1 MQTTAVAPT
10 VTLRVLVADD
20 EPAMRRFL
28 ASALDGYFAVSEAA
42 TGQDTLDM
50 AAARHPELVILG
62 LDLPDIDG
70 IEVTR
75 RLRAWTD
82 APIIV
87 VSGRDRETD
96 KIAALD
102 AGADDYLTKPLGGG
116 ELMAR
121 IRSIMRRAAKRVT
134 EPVYSSGD
142 LMVDLQTHEVRVKGS
157 YVALTRT
164 EYGILQ
170 SLVAHA
176 GRVLT
181 HQQLIQAVWSGSY
194 EKHAHRLH
202 VNISNLR
209 RKIEIDPVMPR
220 YIVTEPGIGYRL
232 QGAGR

>member
-1 MQTTAVAPT
+1 MQTTSIAPVA
-10 VTLRVLVADD
+10 LLQVLVVDE
-20 EPAMRRFL
+20 EPATRRFL
-28 ASALDGYFAVSEAA
+28 GSVLGGYFTVREAE
-42 TGQDTLDM
+42 TGQAALEI
-50 AAARHPELVILG
+50 AAAEHPELVV
-62 LDLPDIDG
+62 LDLELPDIDG
-70 IEVTR
+70 LEVTH
-75 RLRAWTD
+75 RLREWTD

-87 VSGRDRETD
+87 VSGRDREVD

-102 AGADDYLTKPLGGG
+102 AGADDYLMKPLGGG

-121 IRSIMRRAAKRVT
+121 IRSIMRRTTKRVS
-134 EPVYSSGD
+134 EPVYRSGD

-194 EKHAHRLH
+194 ERHAHLLH

-209 RKIEIDPVMPR
+209 RKLEADPVMPR
-220 YIVTEPGIGYRL
+220 YIVTEPGVGYRL
-232 QGAGR
+232 QDAGR

>member
-1 MQTTAVAPT
+1 MQTNSVAPAIS
-10 VTLRVLVADD
+10 LRVLVVDD
-20 EPAMRRFL
+20 ELAVRRYL
-28 ASALDGYFAVSEAA
+28 RSALGGYFTVCEAE
-42 TGQDTLDM
+42 TGQYALQV
-50 AAARHPELVILG
+50 AAAKHPELVILDLG
-62 LDLPDIDG
+62 LPDIDG

-75 RLRAWTD
+75 RLREWTD
-82 APIIV
+82 TPIIV
-87 VSGRDRETD
+87 VSSRDQEAD

-102 AGADDYLTKPLGGG
+102 AGADDYLTKPFGGG

-121 IRSIMRRAAKRVT
+121 IRSILRRAGKRIN
-134 EPVYSSGD
+134 EPIYRSGD
-142 LMVDLQTHEVRVKGS
+142 LLVDLQTHEVRVKGS

-164 EYGILQ
+164 EYGILR

-194 EKHAHRLH
+194 EKHAHLLH

-209 RKIEIDPVMPR
+209 RKIEADPVTPR

-232 QGAGR
+232 QDAGR